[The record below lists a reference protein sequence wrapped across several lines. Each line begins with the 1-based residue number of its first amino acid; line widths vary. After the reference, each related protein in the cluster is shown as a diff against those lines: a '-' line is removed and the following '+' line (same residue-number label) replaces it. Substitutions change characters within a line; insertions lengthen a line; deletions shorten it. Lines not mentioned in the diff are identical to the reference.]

1 MPKFGVLMPVF
12 SVYEIEPRLAKV
24 RCYSTRCFFFSFMW
38 QMVSYIP
45 TTLSQRS
52 EEDITLLS
60 AKLATS
66 FFLDSFIH
74 AKEKLNIVQWVES
87 LTKQVTKS
95 WLLATFTIQSTVGI

>member
-1 MPKFGVLMPVF
+1 
-12 SVYEIEPRLAKV
+12 
-24 RCYSTRCFFFSFMW
+24 MW

-45 TTLSQRS
+45 TTLNQRS

-87 LTKQVTKS
+87 LTKQVRCFYTRKLFEFRHFNS
-95 WLLATFTIQSTVGI
+95 NMTFLFLSL

>member
-1 MPKFGVLMPVF
+1 M
-12 SVYEIEPRLAKV
+12 
-24 RCYSTRCFFFSFMW
+24 FFSFMW

-87 LTKQVTKS
+87 LTKQVFKLFQTFKKS
-95 WLLATFTIQSTVGI
+95 DCIKVKTTICRMQ

>member
-1 MPKFGVLMPVF
+1 
-12 SVYEIEPRLAKV
+12 
-24 RCYSTRCFFFSFMW
+24 MW
-38 QMVSYIP
+38 QMVSYVP

-52 EEDITLLS
+52 EEEDITLLT

-87 LTKQVTKS
+87 LTKLVN
-95 WLLATFTIQSTVGI
+95 FTLILKLTRYKCNVGLQIVNR

>member
-1 MPKFGVLMPVF
+1 
-12 SVYEIEPRLAKV
+12 
-24 RCYSTRCFFFSFMW
+24 MW
-38 QMVSYIP
+38 QMVSYVP

-87 LTKQVTKS
+87 LTKQVFKLFQT
-95 WLLATFTIQSTVGI
+95 LLKLKLPYVLIECNDLRTSSCKNL

>member
-1 MPKFGVLMPVF
+1 
-12 SVYEIEPRLAKV
+12 
-24 RCYSTRCFFFSFMW
+24 MW
-38 QMVSYIP
+38 QMVSYVP

-52 EEDITLLS
+52 EEEDITLLT

-87 LTKQVTKS
+87 LTKLVN
-95 WLLATFTIQSTVGI
+95 FTLILKLSHYKCNVGLQIVNR

>member
-1 MPKFGVLMPVF
+1 
-12 SVYEIEPRLAKV
+12 
-24 RCYSTRCFFFSFMW
+24 MW
-38 QMVSYIP
+38 QMVSYVP

-52 EEDITLLS
+52 EEDITLLT

-87 LTKQVTKS
+87 LTKLVKLS
-95 WLLATFTIQSTVGI
+95 LHLAHCY

>member
-1 MPKFGVLMPVF
+1 MPAF
-12 SVYEIEPRLAKV
+12 SVCEIDPRLPRLGAIQLNV
-24 RCYSTRCFFFSFMW
+24 FFGFSFMW

>member
-1 MPKFGVLMPVF
+1 
-12 SVYEIEPRLAKV
+12 
-24 RCYSTRCFFFSFMW
+24 MW

-45 TTLSQRS
+45 TTLNQRS

-87 LTKQVTKS
+87 LTKQVRFCRTAVAWK
-95 WLLATFTIQSTVGI
+95 LKI

>member
-1 MPKFGVLMPVF
+1 
-12 SVYEIEPRLAKV
+12 
-24 RCYSTRCFFFSFMW
+24 MW
-38 QMVSYIP
+38 QMVSYVP

-52 EEDITLLS
+52 EEEDITLLT

-87 LTKQVTKS
+87 LTKLVSDIFRQGT
-95 WLLATFTIQSTVGI
+95 LTLIL

>member
-1 MPKFGVLMPVF
+1 
-12 SVYEIEPRLAKV
+12 
-24 RCYSTRCFFFSFMW
+24 
-38 QMVSYIP
+38 MVSYIP
-45 TTLSQRS
+45 TTLNQRS

-87 LTKQVTKS
+87 LTKQVICFYARK
-95 WLLATFTIQSTVGI
+95 LFEFRHF

>member
-1 MPKFGVLMPVF
+1 
-12 SVYEIEPRLAKV
+12 
-24 RCYSTRCFFFSFMW
+24 MW

-45 TTLSQRS
+45 TALSQRS
-52 EEDITLLS
+52 EEDITLQT

-87 LTKQVTKS
+87 LTKLVRF
-95 WLLATFTIQSTVGI
+95 FT